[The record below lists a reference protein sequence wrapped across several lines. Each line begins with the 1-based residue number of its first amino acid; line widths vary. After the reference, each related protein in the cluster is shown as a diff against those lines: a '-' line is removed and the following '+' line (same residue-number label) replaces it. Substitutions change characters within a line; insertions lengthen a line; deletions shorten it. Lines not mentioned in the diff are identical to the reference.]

1 MGMYYIL
8 ANSSDISISDNGSF
22 VGQLLPWLIVG
33 DVIIPFIILIFVGLL
48 VKILKSMKEDLG
60 DV

>member
-8 ANSSDISISDNGSF
+8 ANSSDVSVSDNGTF

-33 DVIIPFIILIFVGLL
+33 DVIIPGVILMFVFLL
-48 VKILKSMKEDLG
+48 IKILKTMKEDLE
-60 DV
+60 

>member
-1 MGMYYIL
+1 MGDYYIL
-8 ANSSDISISDNGSF
+8 ANNSDISVSDNGSF

-33 DVIIPFIILIFVGLL
+33 DVIIPSVILIFVWLL
-48 VKILKSMKEDLG
+48 VKILKTMKEDLG